1 MNLSADSEEGKK
13 RFTTEDLYRLQ
24 YTSLSGRWTSLGG
37 TESWFDTVGCNY
49 FKIFATPGSRNSLR
63 TYSRQYENLVASRGI
78 ATAI

>member
-13 RFTTEDLYRLQ
+13 RFTTDDLYRLQ

-37 TESWFDTVGCNY
+37 TESWF
-49 FKIFATPGSRNSLR
+49 
-63 TYSRQYENLVASRGI
+63 ENLVASRGI